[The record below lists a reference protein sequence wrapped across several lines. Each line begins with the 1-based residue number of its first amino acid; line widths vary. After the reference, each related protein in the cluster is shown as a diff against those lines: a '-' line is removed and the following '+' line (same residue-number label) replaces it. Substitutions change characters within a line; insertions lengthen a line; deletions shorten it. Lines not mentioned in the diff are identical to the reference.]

1 MSAERA
7 VKEFVEEV
15 AHITGVKMRIGWVPL
30 SGLFLKDT
38 ETGAT
43 YPLGLVK
50 KSSVLSVGE
59 QESICRS
66 LHREAWLVLLGLD
79 APQEGD

>member
-1 MSAERA
+1 MGAERT

-15 AHITGVKMRIGWVPL
+15 AHLTGVRLRIGWVPL
-30 SGLFLKDT
+30 SGLYLKDT

-43 YPLGLVK
+43 YPLGLAS
-50 KSSVLSVGE
+50 KSSILTPGE
-59 QESICRS
+59 QKSICRS

-79 APQEGD
+79 APQERD